1 MLQRVVQHESGRFPR
16 CGCGA
21 EPHHVVGRGRSSKE
35 PVQFIAA
42 GERHAVQ
49 CTRRDCGISTGFHPS
64 LAEAEAE
71 WRSFPQLTLPLAGVR
86 REQVAA

>member
-1 MLQRVVQHESGRFPR
+1 MLQQVVQHEPGRFPR

-21 EPHHVVGRGRSSKE
+21 EPRHVVGRGRSSRE

-49 CTRRDCGISTGFHPS
+49 CTRRDCGTGFHPT

-71 WRSFPQLTLPLAGVR
+71 WRAFPQLALPLTAHAR
-86 REQVAA
+86 QQVAA